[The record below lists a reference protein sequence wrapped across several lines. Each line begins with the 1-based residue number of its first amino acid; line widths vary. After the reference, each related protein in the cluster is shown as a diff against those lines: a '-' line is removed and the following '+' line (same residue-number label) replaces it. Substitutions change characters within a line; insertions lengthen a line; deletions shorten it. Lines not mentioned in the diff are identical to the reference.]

1 MVRFRTLGC
10 YPLTGAVESS
20 ATTLPE
26 IIQEMLLTRTSER
39 QGRVIDHDQA
49 GSMEETSGL
58 FLRVRSMS
66 HQSDLISEDILAY
79 LGQHERK
86 ELLRFLTCGNVD
98 DGKSTLIG
106 RLLHDSKMI
115 YEDHLE
121 AITRDSKKV
130 GTTGDDVDLALLV
143 DGLQAEREQG
153 ITIDVAY
160 RYFSTA
166 KRKFIIADTPG
177 HEQYTR
183 NMATGA
189 STCDLAIILIDARY
203 GVQTQTR
210 RHSFIASLL
219 GIRHIVVAINKMDLK
234 DFDQGVFEQIKADYL
249 AFAEKIGLKTS
260 SLHFVP
266 MSALKGDNVV
276 NKSERSPWYAGQSL
290 MEILETVEIAADR
303 NLDDM
308 RFPVQYVNRPNLN
321 FRGFAGTLASG
332 VVRKGDEVVALPS
345 GKGSKV
351 KSIVTFE
358 GELEQAGPGQAV
370 TLTLED
376 EIDVSRGDM
385 LVHADNRPLVT
396 DGFDAMLVWMAEEPM
411 LPGKKYDIKRA
422 TSYVPGS
429 IPSIVHKVDVNTL
442 ERTPGSELKLNEI
455 ARVKVSLDAPIALDG
470 YEQNRTTG
478 AFIVIDR
485 LTNGTVGAGMIVSA
499 PPAAH
504 GSSAHHGSNAH
515 VTREER
521 AGRFGQQPATVLF
534 SGLSG
539 AGKSTL
545 AYAVAQAVRYG
556 PRGLRAG
563 RAEPAPRPEQGV
575 AAGPRRTHRE
585 LAAYRPCRQ
594 AVQRGRVDQPLRL
607 RRAERGRAR
616 AGQGADR
623 RRAPDHR
630 LCRRRRRSAA
640 NAIPRGCM
648 RRARTISPA
657 SPSLRRAAGCRPGD
671 RYPVAERRGRRE
683 AGARP
688 VARTPGDLIV
698 SQP

>member
-1 MVRFRTLGC
+1 
-10 YPLTGAVESS
+10 
-20 ATTLPE
+20 
-26 IIQEMLLTRTSER
+26 
-39 QGRVIDHDQA
+39 
-49 GSMEETSGL
+49 
-58 FLRVRSMS
+58 MS

-79 LGQHERK
+79 LAQHERK

-130 GTTGDDVDLALLV
+130 GTTGEDVDLALLV

-189 STCDLAIILIDARY
+189 STCDLAIILVDARY
-203 GVQTQTR
+203 GVQSQTK
-210 RHSFIASLL
+210 RHSFITSLL
-219 GIRHIVVAINKMDLK
+219 GIKHIVVAINKMDLMN
-234 DFDQGVFEQIKADYL
+234 FDQDVFERIKADYL
-249 AFAEKIGLKTS
+249 AFAERIELKPS

-276 NKSERSPWYAGQSL
+276 NRSERAPWYQGQSL
-290 MEILETVEIAADR
+290 MEILESVEIAGDR
-303 NLDDM
+303 NFDDL

-332 VVRKGDEVVALPS
+332 IVRKGDEIAVLPS
-345 GKGSKV
+345 GKTSRV
-351 KSIVTFE
+351 KSIVTFD
-358 GELEQAGPGQAV
+358 GELEQATPGEAV

-385 LVHADNRPLVT
+385 LVHADSRPRIA
-396 DGFDAMLVWMAEEPM
+396 DSFEAMLVWMGEDPM

-429 IPSIVHKVDVNTL
+429 IASISHKVDVNTL
-442 ERTPGSELKLNEI
+442 EKGAASSLQLNEI
-455 ARVKVSLDAPIALDG
+455 GKVKVSLDAPIALDG
-470 YEQNRTTG
+470 YAQNRTTG

-485 LTNGTVGAGMIVSA
+485 LTNGTVGAGMIIADPV
-499 PPAAH
+499 AH
-504 GSSAHHGSNAH
+504 GSGGHHGALAH
-515 VTREER
+515 VSTEER
-521 AGRFGQQPATVLF
+521 ATRFGQQPATVLF
-534 SGLSG
+534 TGLSG

-545 AYAVAQAVRYG
+545 AYAVERKLFDMGRAVYVLDGQNLRHDLNK
-556 PRGLRAG
+556 GLPQDRAG
-563 RAEPAPRPEQGV
+563 RTE
-575 AAGPRRTHRE
+575 
-585 LAAYRPCRQ
+585 
-594 AVQRGRVDQPLRL
+594 
-607 RRAERGRAR
+607 
-616 AGQGADR
+616 
-623 RRAPDHR
+623 
-630 LCRRRRRSAA
+630 
-640 NAIPRGCM
+640 NW
-648 RRARTISPA
+648 
-657 SPSLRRAAGCRPGD
+657 RRAAN
-671 RYPVAERRGRRE
+671 VARQFNE
-683 AGARP
+683 AGLLTLAAFVAPDAEGREQARVLIGTDRAITVYVQASP
-688 VARTPGDLIV
+688 QACQQRDPQGLYAAGGDNIPGESFPYDVPANADLVIDTESLSV
-698 SQP
+698 EEGAKQVIDLLRKRGVI

>member
-1 MVRFRTLGC
+1 
-10 YPLTGAVESS
+10 
-20 ATTLPE
+20 
-26 IIQEMLLTRTSER
+26 
-39 QGRVIDHDQA
+39 
-49 GSMEETSGL
+49 
-58 FLRVRSMS
+58 MS
-66 HQSDLISEDILAY
+66 HQSDLISQDILAY
-79 LGQHERK
+79 LAQHERK

-130 GTTGDDVDLALLV
+130 GTTGDEVDLALLV

-189 STCDLAIILIDARY
+189 STCDLAIILVDARY

-210 RHSFIASLL
+210 RHSYIASLL

-234 DFDQGVFEQIKADYL
+234 DFDQGVFESIKADYL
-249 AFAEKIGLKTS
+249 QFAERIGLKPS

-276 NKSERSPWYAGQSL
+276 NRSERSPWYTGQPL
-290 MEILETVEIAADR
+290 MEILESVEISGDR

-321 FRGFAGTLASG
+321 FRGFSGTLASG
-332 VVRKGDEVVALPS
+332 VVHKGDEVVALPS
-345 GKGSKV
+345 GKGSRV

-358 GELEQAGPGQAV
+358 GELEQAGPGQAI

-385 LVHADNRPLVT
+385 LVHADNRPLVS
-396 DGFDAMLVWMAEEPM
+396 DAFDAMLVWMSEEPM

-429 IPSIVHKVDVNTL
+429 IPSITHKVDVNTL
-442 ERTPGSELKLNEI
+442 EQAAASSLQLNEI

-485 LTNGTVGAGMIVSA
+485 LTNGTVGAGMIIAEPQSGAGHRDPLGHVS
-499 PPAAH
+499 
-504 GSSAHHGSNAH
+504 S
-515 VTREER
+515 EER
-521 AGRFGQQPATVLF
+521 AARFGQQPATVLF
-534 SGLSG
+534 TGLSG

-545 AYAVAQAVRYG
+545 AYAVERKLFDAGRAVYVLDGQNLRHDLNK
-556 PRGLRAG
+556 GLPQDRAG
-563 RAEPAPRPEQGV
+563 RTE
-575 AAGPRRTHRE
+575 
-585 LAAYRPCRQ
+585 
-594 AVQRGRVDQPLRL
+594 
-607 RRAERGRAR
+607 
-616 AGQGADR
+616 
-623 RRAPDHR
+623 
-630 LCRRRRRSAA
+630 
-640 NAIPRGCM
+640 NW
-648 RRARTISPA
+648 
-657 SPSLRRAAGCRPGD
+657 RRAAH
-671 RYPVAERRGRRE
+671 VARQFNE
-683 AGARP
+683 AGLLTLAAF
-688 VARTPGDLIV
+688 VAPDAEGREQAKSLIGPERLITVYVQASPQACRERDPQGLYAAGQDNIPGESFPYDIPLNADLVVDTQSLSVEEGAKAVLDLLRSRGLI
-698 SQP
+698 

>member
-1 MVRFRTLGC
+1 
-10 YPLTGAVESS
+10 
-20 ATTLPE
+20 
-26 IIQEMLLTRTSER
+26 
-39 QGRVIDHDQA
+39 
-49 GSMEETSGL
+49 
-58 FLRVRSMS
+58 MS
-66 HQSDLISEDILAY
+66 HQSDLISQDILAY
-79 LGQHERK
+79 LAQHERK

-189 STCDLAIILIDARY
+189 STCDLAIILVDARY

-210 RHSFIASLL
+210 RHSYIASLL

-234 DFDQGVFEQIKADYL
+234 DFDQDVFESIKTDYL
-249 AFAEKIGLKTS
+249 QFAERIGLKPS

-276 NKSERSPWYAGQSL
+276 NRSERSPWYTGQPL
-290 MEILETVEIAADR
+290 MEILESVEISGDR

-321 FRGFAGTLASG
+321 FRGFSGTLASG
-332 VVRKGDEVVALPS
+332 VVHKGDEVVALPS
-345 GKGSKV
+345 GKGSRV

-358 GELEQAGPGQAV
+358 GELEQAGPGQAI

-385 LVHADNRPLVT
+385 LVHADNRPLVS
-396 DGFDAMLVWMAEEPM
+396 DAFDAMLVWMSEEPM

-429 IPSIVHKVDVNTL
+429 IPSITHKVDVNTL
-442 ERTPGSELKLNEI
+442 EQAAASSLQLNEI

-485 LTNGTVGAGMIVSA
+485 LTNGTVGAGMIIAEPQSGAGHRDPLGHVS
-499 PPAAH
+499 
-504 GSSAHHGSNAH
+504 S
-515 VTREER
+515 EER
-521 AGRFGQQPATVLF
+521 AARFGQQPATVLF
-534 SGLSG
+534 TGLSG

-545 AYAVAQAVRYG
+545 AYAVERKLFDAGRAVYVLDGQNLRHDLNK
-556 PRGLRAG
+556 GLPQDRAG
-563 RAEPAPRPEQGV
+563 RTE
-575 AAGPRRTHRE
+575 
-585 LAAYRPCRQ
+585 
-594 AVQRGRVDQPLRL
+594 
-607 RRAERGRAR
+607 
-616 AGQGADR
+616 
-623 RRAPDHR
+623 
-630 LCRRRRRSAA
+630 
-640 NAIPRGCM
+640 NW
-648 RRARTISPA
+648 
-657 SPSLRRAAGCRPGD
+657 RRAAQMARQFN
-671 RYPVAERRGRRE
+671 E
-683 AGARP
+683 AGLLTLAAFVAPDAEGREQARSLIGP
-688 VARTPGDLIV
+688 ERLITVYVQASPQACRERDPQGLYAAGQDNIPGESFPYDIPLNADLVVDTQSLSVEEGAKAVLDLLRSRGLI
-698 SQP
+698 

>member
-1 MVRFRTLGC
+1 
-10 YPLTGAVESS
+10 
-20 ATTLPE
+20 
-26 IIQEMLLTRTSER
+26 
-39 QGRVIDHDQA
+39 
-49 GSMEETSGL
+49 
-58 FLRVRSMS
+58 MS

-79 LGQHERK
+79 LAQHERK

-121 AITRDSKKV
+121 AISRDSKKV
-130 GTTGDDVDLALLV
+130 GTTGDDIDLALLV

-203 GVQTQTR
+203 GVQTQTK

-219 GIRHIVVAINKMDLK
+219 GIKHIVVAVNKMDLK
-234 DFDQGVFEQIKADYL
+234 DFDQGVFESIKADYL
-249 AFAEKIGLKTS
+249 AFADKISLKPST
-260 SLHFVP
+260 LHFVP

-276 NKSERSPWYAGQSL
+276 NKSERSPWYDGQSL
-290 MEILETVEIAADR
+290 MEILETVEVAGDR
-303 NLDDM
+303 NFDDL

-332 VVRKGDEVVALPS
+332 IVRKGDEVMALPS
-345 GKGSKV
+345 GKTSKV

-358 GELEQAGPGQAV
+358 GELEHAGPGQAI

-385 LVHADNRPLVT
+385 LVHADNRPQVT
-396 DGFDAMLVWMAEEPM
+396 DSFEAMLVWMGEEPM

-429 IPSIVHKVDVNTL
+429 IPSIVHRVDVNTL
-442 ERTPGSELKLNEI
+442 EQGAASELKLNEI
-455 ARVKVSLDAPIALDG
+455 GRVKVALDAPIALDG
-470 YEQNRTTG
+470 YEHNRTTG

-485 LTNGTVGAGMIVSA
+485 LTNGTVGAGMIIADPVG
-499 PPAAH
+499 H
-504 GSSAHHGSNAH
+504 GGGQHGRLAH
-515 VTREER
+515 VSTDER
-521 AGRFGQQPATVLF
+521 AARFGQQPATVLF

-545 AYAVAQAVRYG
+545 AYAVERKLFDMGRAVYVLDGQNLRHDLNK
-556 PRGLRAG
+556 GLPQDRAG
-563 RAEPAPRPEQGV
+563 RTE
-575 AAGPRRTHRE
+575 
-585 LAAYRPCRQ
+585 
-594 AVQRGRVDQPLRL
+594 
-607 RRAERGRAR
+607 
-616 AGQGADR
+616 
-623 RRAPDHR
+623 
-630 LCRRRRRSAA
+630 
-640 NAIPRGCM
+640 NW
-648 RRARTISPA
+648 
-657 SPSLRRAAGCRPGD
+657 RRAAH
-671 RYPVAERRGRRE
+671 VARQFNE
-683 AGARP
+683 AGLLTLAAF
-688 VARTPGDLIV
+688 VAPDAEGREQAKALIGGERLLTVYVQASPQVCRERDPQGLYAAASDNIPGESFAYDVPLDADLVIDTQTV
-698 SQP
+698 SVEEGVKQVLQLLRSRGAI

>member
-1 MVRFRTLGC
+1 
-10 YPLTGAVESS
+10 
-20 ATTLPE
+20 
-26 IIQEMLLTRTSER
+26 
-39 QGRVIDHDQA
+39 
-49 GSMEETSGL
+49 
-58 FLRVRSMS
+58 MS
-66 HQSDLISEDILAY
+66 HQSDLISQDIVAY
-79 LGQHERK
+79 LAQHERK

-106 RLLHDSKMI
+106 RLLHDTKMI

-121 AITRDSKKV
+121 AITKDSKKV
-130 GTTGDDVDLALLV
+130 GTTGDEVDLALLV

-203 GVQTQTR
+203 GVQTQTK

-219 GIRHIVVAINKMDLK
+219 GIKHIVVAINKMDLK
-234 DFDQGVFEQIKADYL
+234 GFDQGVFEQIKADYL
-249 AFAEKIGLKTS
+249 KFAEGIALKPT

-276 NKSERSPWYAGQSL
+276 NKSEQSPWYTGQSL
-290 MEILETVEIAADR
+290 MEILETVEVAGDR
-303 NLDDM
+303 NFDDL

-332 VVRKGDEVVALPS
+332 IVRKGDEVVALPS

-358 GELEQAGPGQAV
+358 GELEQAGPGQAI
-370 TLTLED
+370 TITLED

-385 LVHADNRPLVT
+385 LVHADNRPQVV
-396 DGFDAMLVWMAEEPM
+396 DSFDAMLVWMAEEPM

-429 IPSIVHKVDVNTL
+429 IAGIAHRVDVNTL
-442 ERTPGSELKLNEI
+442 EEGPASSLQLNEI
-455 ARVKVSLDAPIALDG
+455 GKVKIALDAPIALDG
-470 YEQNRTTG
+470 YAQNRTTG
-478 AFIVIDR
+478 SFIVIDR
-485 LTNGTVGAGMIVSA
+485 LTNGTVGAGMIVAA
-499 PPAAH
+499 PQAH
-504 GSSAHHGSNAH
+504 QGGGHHGKLAH
-515 VTREER
+515 VSTEER
-521 AGRFGQQPATVLF
+521 ATRFGQQPATVLF

-545 AYAVAQAVRYG
+545 AYAVERKLFDMGRAVYVLDGQNLRHDLNK
-556 PRGLRAG
+556 GLPQDRAG
-563 RAEPAPRPEQGV
+563 RTE
-575 AAGPRRTHRE
+575 
-585 LAAYRPCRQ
+585 
-594 AVQRGRVDQPLRL
+594 
-607 RRAERGRAR
+607 
-616 AGQGADR
+616 
-623 RRAPDHR
+623 
-630 LCRRRRRSAA
+630 
-640 NAIPRGCM
+640 NW
-648 RRARTISPA
+648 
-657 SPSLRRAAGCRPGD
+657 RRAAH
-671 RYPVAERRGRRE
+671 VARQFNE
-683 AGARP
+683 AGLLTLAAF
-688 VARTPGDLIV
+688 VAPDAEGREQAKALIGNERLLTVYVQASPAACRERDPQGLYAAGGDNIPGESFPYDIPLNADLVIDTQNLSV
-698 SQP
+698 EESVKQVLDLLRSRGAI

>member
-1 MVRFRTLGC
+1 
-10 YPLTGAVESS
+10 
-20 ATTLPE
+20 
-26 IIQEMLLTRTSER
+26 
-39 QGRVIDHDQA
+39 
-49 GSMEETSGL
+49 
-58 FLRVRSMS
+58 MS
-66 HQSDLISEDILAY
+66 HQSDLISQDILAY
-79 LGQHERK
+79 LAQHERK

-121 AITRDSKKV
+121 AITKDSKKV
-130 GTTGDDVDLALLV
+130 GTTGDDIDLALLV

-219 GIRHIVVAINKMDLK
+219 GIKHIVVAVNKMDLK

-249 AFAEKIGLKTS
+249 AFAEKIGLRPTT
-260 SLHFVP
+260 LEFVP

-276 NKSERSPWYAGQSL
+276 NKSERSPWYTGQSL
-290 MEILETVEIAADR
+290 MEILESVEVAGDR
-303 NLDDM
+303 NFDDL

-332 VVRKGDEVVALPS
+332 IVRKGDEVMALPS
-345 GKGSKV
+345 GKTSKV

-358 GELEQAGPGQAV
+358 GELEHAGPGQAI

-385 LVHADNRPLVT
+385 LVHADNRPQVS
-396 DGFDAMLVWMAEEPM
+396 DSFEAMLVWLGEEPM

-429 IPSIVHKVDVNTL
+429 IPSIVHRVDVNTL
-442 ERTPGSELKLNEI
+442 EQGAASELKLNEI
-455 ARVKVSLDAPIALDG
+455 GRVKVALDAPIALDG
-470 YEQNRTTG
+470 YEYNRTTG

-485 LTNGTVGAGMIVSA
+485 LTNGTVGAGMIIADPV
-499 PPAAH
+499 AH
-504 GSSAHHGSNAH
+504 GGGQHGRLAH
-515 VTREER
+515 VSTEER
-521 AGRFGQQPATVLF
+521 ASRFGQQPATVLF

-545 AYAVAQAVRYG
+545 AYAVERKLFDMGRAVYVLDGQNLRHDLNK
-556 PRGLRAG
+556 GLPQDRAG
-563 RAEPAPRPEQGV
+563 RAE
-575 AAGPRRTHRE
+575 
-585 LAAYRPCRQ
+585 
-594 AVQRGRVDQPLRL
+594 
-607 RRAERGRAR
+607 
-616 AGQGADR
+616 
-623 RRAPDHR
+623 
-630 LCRRRRRSAA
+630 
-640 NAIPRGCM
+640 NW
-648 RRARTISPA
+648 
-657 SPSLRRAAGCRPGD
+657 RRAAH
-671 RYPVAERRGRRE
+671 VARQFNE
-683 AGARP
+683 AGLIALAAFVAPDAEGREQARALIGSERLVTVYVQASP
-688 VARTPGDLIV
+688 QICGERDPQGLYAAGGDNIPGEGFPYDVPLDADLVIDTQAQSV
-698 SQP
+698 EEGVKAVLDLLRSRGAI

>member
-1 MVRFRTLGC
+1 
-10 YPLTGAVESS
+10 
-20 ATTLPE
+20 
-26 IIQEMLLTRTSER
+26 
-39 QGRVIDHDQA
+39 
-49 GSMEETSGL
+49 
-58 FLRVRSMS
+58 MS
-66 HQSDLISEDILAY
+66 HQSELISEDILAY
-79 LGQHERK
+79 LAQHERK

-121 AITRDSKKV
+121 AITRDSKKS
-130 GTTGDDVDLALLV
+130 GTTGDDIDLALLV

-189 STCDLAIILIDARY
+189 STCDLAIILVDARY

-219 GIRHIVVAINKMDLK
+219 GIKHIVVAINKMDLK
-234 DFDQGVFEQIKADYL
+234 GFDEGVFEQIKADYL
-249 AFAEKIGLKTS
+249 KFAEGIALKPT

-276 NKSERSPWYAGQSL
+276 NHSEQSPWYTGQTL
-290 MEILETVEIAADR
+290 MEILETVEVAGDR
-303 NLDDM
+303 NFTDL

-332 VVRKGDEVVALPS
+332 IVHKGDEVVVLPS
-345 GKGSKV
+345 GKSSRV

-358 GELEQAGPGQAV
+358 GELEHAGPGQAV
-370 TLTLED
+370 TLTMED
-376 EIDVSRGDM
+376 EIDISRGDL
-385 LVHADNRPLVT
+385 LVHADNVPPVT
-396 DGFDAMLVWMAEEPM
+396 DSFEAMLVWMAEEPM

-429 IPSIVHKVDVNTL
+429 IANIVHKVDVNTL
-442 ERTPGSELKLNEI
+442 AEGPGSSLELNEI
-455 ARVKVSLDAPIALDG
+455 GKVRIALDSAIALDG
-470 YEQNRTTG
+470 YESNRTTG

-485 LTNGTVGAGMIVSA
+485 LTNGTVGAGMIIA
-499 PPAAH
+499 PPVVPH
-504 GSSAHHGSNAH
+504 GGAGSHGKLAH
-515 VTREER
+515 VGTEER
-521 AGRFGQQPATVLF
+521 AARFGQQPATVLF

-545 AYAVAQAVRYG
+545 AYAVERKLFDMGRAVYVLDGQNLRHDLNKGLAQD
-556 PRGLRAG
+556 RAG
-563 RAEPAPRPEQGV
+563 RTE
-575 AAGPRRTHRE
+575 
-585 LAAYRPCRQ
+585 
-594 AVQRGRVDQPLRL
+594 
-607 RRAERGRAR
+607 
-616 AGQGADR
+616 
-623 RRAPDHR
+623 
-630 LCRRRRRSAA
+630 
-640 NAIPRGCM
+640 NW
-648 RRARTISPA
+648 
-657 SPSLRRAAGCRPGD
+657 RRAAHVARQFNEAGMLTLAAFVAPDAEGREQAKALIG
-671 RYPVAERRGRRE
+671 AERLLTVYVQASPLVCRERDPQGLYAAGQDNIPGESFPYDVPLNADLVIDTQASSLEESVKQVLDLLRSRG
-683 AGARP
+683 A
-688 VARTPGDLIV
+688 I
-698 SQP
+698 

>member
-1 MVRFRTLGC
+1 
-10 YPLTGAVESS
+10 
-20 ATTLPE
+20 
-26 IIQEMLLTRTSER
+26 
-39 QGRVIDHDQA
+39 
-49 GSMEETSGL
+49 
-58 FLRVRSMS
+58 MS
-66 HQSDLISEDILAY
+66 HQSDLISQDILAY
-79 LGQHERK
+79 LAQHERK

-121 AITRDSKKV
+121 AITKDSKKV
-130 GTTGDDVDLALLV
+130 GTTGDDIDLALLV

-219 GIRHIVVAINKMDLK
+219 GIKHIVVAVNKMDLK

-249 AFAEKIGLKTS
+249 AFAEKIGLRPTT
-260 SLHFVP
+260 LEFVP

-276 NKSERSPWYAGQSL
+276 NKSERSPWYTGQSL
-290 MEILETVEIAADR
+290 MEILESVEVAGDR
-303 NLDDM
+303 NFDDL

-332 VVRKGDEVVALPS
+332 IVRKGDEVMALPS
-345 GKGSKV
+345 GKTSKV

-358 GELEQAGPGQAV
+358 GELEHAGPGQAI

-385 LVHADNRPLVT
+385 LVHADNRPQVS
-396 DGFDAMLVWMAEEPM
+396 DSFEAMLVWLGEEPM

-429 IPSIVHKVDVNTL
+429 IPSIVHRVDVNTL
-442 ERTPGSELKLNEI
+442 EQGAASELKLNEI
-455 ARVKVSLDAPIALDG
+455 GRVKVALDAPIALDG
-470 YEQNRTTG
+470 YEYNRTTG

-485 LTNGTVGAGMIVSA
+485 LTNGTVGAGMIIADPVS
-499 PPAAH
+499 H
-504 GSSAHHGSNAH
+504 GGGQHGRLAH
-515 VTREER
+515 VSTEER
-521 AGRFGQQPATVLF
+521 ASRFGQQPATVLF

-545 AYAVAQAVRYG
+545 AYAVERKLFDMGRAVYVLDGQNLRHDLNK
-556 PRGLRAG
+556 GLPQDRAG
-563 RAEPAPRPEQGV
+563 RAE
-575 AAGPRRTHRE
+575 
-585 LAAYRPCRQ
+585 
-594 AVQRGRVDQPLRL
+594 
-607 RRAERGRAR
+607 
-616 AGQGADR
+616 
-623 RRAPDHR
+623 
-630 LCRRRRRSAA
+630 
-640 NAIPRGCM
+640 NW
-648 RRARTISPA
+648 
-657 SPSLRRAAGCRPGD
+657 RRAAHVARQFNEAGLIALAAFVAPDAEGREQARALIGSERLVTVYVQASPQIC
-671 RYPVAERRGRRE
+671 AERDPQGLYAAGGDNIPGESFPYDVPLDADLVIDTQAQSVEEGVKAVLDLLRSRG
-683 AGARP
+683 A
-688 VARTPGDLIV
+688 I
-698 SQP
+698 

>member
-1 MVRFRTLGC
+1 M
-10 YPLTGAVESS
+10 
-20 ATTLPE
+20 
-26 IIQEMLLTRTSER
+26 SE
-39 QGRVIDHDQA
+39 
-49 GSMEETSGL
+49 
-58 FLRVRSMS
+58 
-66 HQSDLISEDILAY
+66 QSDLISQDILAY
-79 LGQHERK
+79 LAQHERK

-121 AITRDSKKV
+121 AITKDSKKV
-130 GTTGDDVDLALLV
+130 GTTGDDIDLALLV

-219 GIRHIVVAINKMDLK
+219 GIKHIVVAVNKMDLK

-249 AFAEKIGLKTS
+249 AFAEKINLRPTT
-260 SLHFVP
+260 LEFVP

-276 NKSERSPWYAGQSL
+276 NKSERSPWYTGQSL
-290 MEILETVEIAADR
+290 MEILETVEVAGDR
-303 NLDDM
+303 NFDDL

-332 VVRKGDEVVALPS
+332 IVRKGDEVLALPS
-345 GKGSKV
+345 GKSSRV

-358 GELEQAGPGQAV
+358 GELEQAGPGQAI

-385 LVHADNRPLVT
+385 LVHADNRPQVT
-396 DGFDAMLVWMAEEPM
+396 DSFEAMLVWMGEEPM

-429 IPSIVHKVDVNTL
+429 IPSIVHRVDVNTL
-442 ERTPGSELKLNEI
+442 EQGAASELKLNEI
-455 ARVKVSLDAPIALDG
+455 GRVKVALDAPIALDG
-470 YEQNRTTG
+470 YEYNRTTG
-478 AFIVIDR
+478 AFIIVDR
-485 LTNGTVGAGMIVSA
+485 LTNGTVGAGMIIADPV
-499 PPAAH
+499 AH
-504 GSSAHHGSNAH
+504 GGGQHGRLAH
-515 VTREER
+515 VSTEER
-521 AGRFGQQPATVLF
+521 ASRFGQQPATVLF
-534 SGLSG
+534 TGLSG

-545 AYAVAQAVRYG
+545 AYAVERKLFDMGRAVYVLDGQNLRHDLNK
-556 PRGLRAG
+556 GLPQDRAG
-563 RAEPAPRPEQGV
+563 RAE
-575 AAGPRRTHRE
+575 
-585 LAAYRPCRQ
+585 
-594 AVQRGRVDQPLRL
+594 
-607 RRAERGRAR
+607 
-616 AGQGADR
+616 
-623 RRAPDHR
+623 
-630 LCRRRRRSAA
+630 
-640 NAIPRGCM
+640 NW
-648 RRARTISPA
+648 
-657 SPSLRRAAGCRPGD
+657 RRAAHVARQFNEAGMIALAAFVAPDAEGREQAKVLIGSERALTVYVQASPQIC
-671 RYPVAERRGRRE
+671 AERDPQGLYA
-683 AGARP
+683 AGGDNI
-688 VARTPGDLIV
+688 PGEGFPYDCLLYT
-698 SQP
+698 SPSPRDGLLSRMPSSA

>member
-1 MVRFRTLGC
+1 
-10 YPLTGAVESS
+10 
-20 ATTLPE
+20 
-26 IIQEMLLTRTSER
+26 
-39 QGRVIDHDQA
+39 
-49 GSMEETSGL
+49 
-58 FLRVRSMS
+58 MS
-66 HQSDLISEDILAY
+66 HQSDLISQDILAY
-79 LGQHERK
+79 LAQHERK

-189 STCDLAIILIDARY
+189 STCDLAIILVDARY

-210 RHSFIASLL
+210 RHSYIASLL

-234 DFDQGVFEQIKADYL
+234 DFDQGVFESIKADYL
-249 AFAEKIGLKTS
+249 QFAERIGLKPS

-276 NKSERSPWYAGQSL
+276 NRSERSPWYTGQPL
-290 MEILETVEIAADR
+290 MEILESVEISGDR

-321 FRGFAGTLASG
+321 FRGFSGTLASG
-332 VVRKGDEVVALPS
+332 VVHKGDEVVALPS
-345 GKGSKV
+345 GKGSRV

-358 GELEQAGPGQAV
+358 GELEQAGPGQAI

-385 LVHADNRPLVT
+385 LVHADNRPLVS
-396 DGFDAMLVWMAEEPM
+396 DAFDAMLVWMSEEPM

-429 IPSIVHKVDVNTL
+429 IPSITHKVDVNTL
-442 ERTPGSELKLNEI
+442 EQAAASSLQLNEI

-485 LTNGTVGAGMIVSA
+485 LTNGTVGAGMIIAEPQSGAGHRDPLGHVS
-499 PPAAH
+499 
-504 GSSAHHGSNAH
+504 S
-515 VTREER
+515 EER
-521 AGRFGQQPATVLF
+521 AARFGQQPATVLF
-534 SGLSG
+534 TGLSG

-545 AYAVAQAVRYG
+545 AYAVERKLFDAGRAVYVLDGQNLRHDLNK
-556 PRGLRAG
+556 GLPQDRAG
-563 RAEPAPRPEQGV
+563 RTE
-575 AAGPRRTHRE
+575 
-585 LAAYRPCRQ
+585 
-594 AVQRGRVDQPLRL
+594 
-607 RRAERGRAR
+607 
-616 AGQGADR
+616 
-623 RRAPDHR
+623 
-630 LCRRRRRSAA
+630 
-640 NAIPRGCM
+640 NW
-648 RRARTISPA
+648 
-657 SPSLRRAAGCRPGD
+657 RRAAH
-671 RYPVAERRGRRE
+671 VARQFNE
-683 AGARP
+683 AGLLTLAAF
-688 VARTPGDLIV
+688 VAPDAEGREQAKSLIGPERLITVYVQASPQACRERDPQGLYAAGQDNIPGESFPYDIPLNADLVVDTQSLSVEEGAKAVVDLLRSRGLI
-698 SQP
+698 